1 MGSARV
7 RPAAFAGRFYPREA
21 QACEAMF
28 KRMRPQKPPPISVG
42 GLVPHAGWIYS
53 GPTAALTIASLAGA
67 EPETV
72 VIFGAVH
79 VLDRNDASLFDSGEW
94 ETPIGKLVV
103 DEELARAVARCR
115 HVRIDP
121 QVHAGEHSIEVELPL
136 ILGFLGNVRILPLMV
151 RPGPHAAEIGRRVA
165 LAAQDLGRRVVFL
178 ASTDLTHYGPA
189 FGFEPAGRGE
199 VGVRW
204 AKEVNDR
211 RFLRVVEQFD
221 VDGVVPEASLNRNA
235 CGAGAVAAT
244 LAALREYTG
253 TRPVE
258 LQHTCSAE
266 VERSSGERPLNSV
279 GYASVVFCEA
289 GERSEPPAPAGG
301 MAPRGLTRAG

>member
-1 MGSARV
+1 MGTARV
-7 RPAAFAGRFYPREA
+7 RPAAFAGRFYPGVA
-21 QACEAMF
+21 QACEAMLDCL
-28 KRMRPQKPPPISVG
+28 RPQELPPTSVG

-53 GPTAALTIASLAGA
+53 GRTAALTIASLARS

-79 VLDRNDASLFDSGEW
+79 VLDRNEASLFDAGEW
-94 ETPIGKLVV
+94 ETPVGKLVV

-115 HVRIDP
+115 RVRIDP
-121 QVHAGEHSIEVELPL
+121 GVHSGEHSIEVELPL
-136 ILGFLGNVRILPLMV
+136 IRGFLGNVRILPLMV
-151 RPGPHAAEIGRRVA
+151 RPGPHAAEIGRWVA
-165 LAAQDLGRRVVFL
+165 LAAQDLGRRVGFL

-199 VGVRW
+199 AGIRW

-221 VDGVVPEASLNRNA
+221 SDGVVPEASVNRNA

-253 TRPVE
+253 MRPVE

-289 GERSEPPAPAGG
+289 SANGDFE
-301 MAPRGLTRAG
+301 